1 MKISRISNLTGE
13 YHTREINITI
23 DQYIDW
29 QNASEN
35 DDNRF
40 VQNAFK
46 HLSANDR
53 EFLISGITPEE
64 WDNAFGDDEDEDID
78 YIIENAENHLFENY
92 ENITGRD
99 S

>member
-1 MKISRISNLTGE
+1 MKISRISTLTGE
-13 YHTREINITI
+13 YNTREINITL
-23 DQYIDW
+23 DQYNDW

-46 HLSANDR
+46 HLSADDR

-64 WDNAFGDDEDEDID
+64 WDNAFGDYDDEDYESV
-78 YIIENAENHLFENY
+78 IEEHENHLFENY

-99 S
+99 F